1 VSASDGFY
9 HRGARALQ
17 DAFDGRRVADALAA
31 RRRHEVFT
39 PDDIALIE
47 SAPFFFVASGAEGVM
62 DCSFKGGAPGFVRVV
77 SENAVQW
84 EEADGN
90 SMYLTL
96 GNLTLNPSCALLF
109 VRFDGRSLRLRLRG
123 RAAVEGKRVTVTATD
138 IFPNCP
144 RYIPDLAAGTP
155 SPYLDPSVAPEWK
168 SRDYIRDILPR
179 DDPHKRSG
187 SSEA

>member
-1 VSASDGFY
+1 M
-9 HRGARALQ
+9 Q
-17 DAFDGRRVADALAA
+17 DEFDGRRVADVLAT
-31 RRRHEVFT
+31 RRRHDAFW
-39 PDDIALIE
+39 PDDITLIAT
-47 SAPFFFVASGAEGVM
+47 APFFFIATGAEGAM

-77 SENAVQW
+77 SENALAW

-96 GNLTLNPSCALLF
+96 GNLALNPACGLLF
-109 VRFDGRSLRLRLRG
+109 MRFDGRALRLRVRG
-123 RAAVEGKRVTVTATD
+123 HAVVEGKRVTVTATD

-144 RYIPDLAAGTP
+144 RYIPDLATGTP

-179 DDPHKRSG
+179 DDPHKRAG